1 MATTPQLL
9 SIERYLRTSYS
20 PDADFVDGEIET
32 RHMGER
38 THNFIQGFLF
48 SLINANIAT
57 WHVEAVIEQRIRIDS
72 SRVRV
77 CDLTAISTEAPFEEV
92 VTVPPVLCIEV
103 MSSEDRLNRA
113 ELVVA
118 DYFAMGVPNIWLIDP
133 IRRVAYTFGANG
145 LKLAD
150 PASMTV
156 SGTPIRIDVA
166 EAFVQLDRKT
176 GHRSE

>member
-9 SIERYLRTSYS
+9 SIEHYLRTSYH

-48 SLINANIAT
+48 SLLNANTAP
-57 WHVEAVIEQRIRIDS
+57 WGVEAIVEQRIRIDS

-77 CDLTAISTEAPFEEV
+77 CDVTAIATDAPFEEV
-92 VTVPPVLCIEV
+92 LTSPPLLCIEV
-103 MSSEDRLNRA
+103 MSSEDRLPRA
-113 ELVVA
+113 QLVLA

-133 IRRVAYTFGANG
+133 ICRVAYTFGAQG
-145 LKLAD
+145 LQ
-150 PASMTV
+150 PASLSTLSV
-156 SGTPIRIDVA
+156 PGTTIHVDLT
-166 EAFVQLDRKT
+166 EAFAQLDRKT
-176 GHRSE
+176 GRL